1 MFTAQAGLRCGLI
14 VSRSLGMSLTTVV
27 LVAAFISMFV
37 VGVGVYVGVKIYT
50 MLCRQPA

>member
-14 VSRSLGMSLTTVV
+14 VSRNPGMSFTTVV
-27 LVAAFISMFV
+27 LVATIISM